1 MCSPGATALWE
12 RDVSPVPSRSNY
24 AKVAFAQYPADIAT
38 CHWSIGELT
47 AATSGADGKRRR
59 VFKKVRLSGLGGA
72 WGDLVVESSV
82 ALVCLYLHGC
92 VGIVRVVS
100 DNRPGYL

>member
-1 MCSPGATALWE
+1 MINIKQYCAVQERLNWE

-59 VFKKVRLSGLGGA
+59 VFKKVRLSGLGG
-72 WGDLVVESSV
+72 L
-82 ALVCLYLHGC
+82 
-92 VGIVRVVS
+92 RVK
-100 DNRPGYL
+100 DM